1 MKTVGP
7 ARWPRSVAEV
17 RVARVLLRP
26 GGLATAVTVAVVV
39 VLTRHD
45 VAIGLL
51 GALVG
56 GLASVVANQAGL
68 LVSVLVPG
76 VTLRKLVLGTGPR
89 VADRSTPDRI
99 VTVRAVPVILSVSVR
114 AATAGRIRVVALCGL
129 AFEAVPAVAG
139 VLLAAGPFGTGFA
152 TAAIAAV
159 VVSLVPVRTATTTS
173 TGWLLFRLS
182 RSSAG
187 AAAPLVDQVLR
198 AAQAGDLTT
207 AEQLAGQLRAHHPDL
222 PPALEARIRVLA
234 AQGRYPEAVVLAVR
248 LTSDHDPGAF
258 AVLAGLTCA
267 TVESGGLD
275 SETGL
280 VAACL
285 AIENATALGYPR
297 HRLNGA
303 RAMVELLRGN
313 VKEAMTLARLAASAT
328 DDVLC
333 RADDLATLARAHMA
347 AGDNR
352 TARLVLS
359 EAEKLARW
367 WPRVATTRTRLEVA
381 G

>member
-1 MKTVGP
+1 MGC
-7 ARWPRSVAEV
+7 ARGPRSVPVV
-17 RVARVLLRP
+17 RVVHVLLRP
-26 GGLATAVTVAVVV
+26 GGIATVVTVAAVA
-39 VLTRHD
+39 VLTRSD
-45 VAIGLL
+45 VVIGLF

-56 GLASVVANQAGL
+56 GLAAVVASQLGL

-76 VTLRKLVLGTGPR
+76 VSLRKLVIGTGPR

-114 AATAGRIRVVALCGL
+114 AVTVGRIRVVALCGL
-129 AFEAVPAVAG
+129 VFEAVPAVGVVAG
-139 VLLAAGPFGTGFA
+139 GPFMRGFA
-152 TAAIAAV
+152 VAAV
-159 VVSLVPVRTATTTS
+159 AVLAVSLVPRRTATTTS

-182 RSSAG
+182 G
-187 AAAPLVDQVLR
+187 VGQAATLVDRALR
-198 AAQAGDLTT
+198 AAQAGDLVT
-207 AEQLAGQLRAHHPDL
+207 AEQVAAQLLLRYPSV
-222 PPALEARIRVLA
+222 PSALTARIAVLA
-234 AQGRYPEAVVLAVR
+234 AQGRYSEAVVLAVR
-248 LTSDHDPGAF
+248 LTSEPDPGAF
-258 AVLAGLTCA
+258 AVLAGLACA
-267 TVESGGLD
+267 TVESGQLD

-280 VAACL
+280 ATACL
-285 AIENATALGYPR
+285 AIDNAAALGCPR

-303 RAMVELLRGN
+303 RAMVALLRGN
-313 VKEAMTLARLAASAT
+313 LKEAISLARLAASAT

-352 TARLVLS
+352 AARQVLT
-359 EAEKLARW
+359 EAEKLAWW

>member
-1 MKTVGP
+1 M
-7 ARWPRSVAEV
+7 
-17 RVARVLLRP
+17 
-26 GGLATAVTVAVVV
+26 TVAVVV

-45 VAIGLL
+45 VAVGLL

-99 VTVRAVPVILSVSVR
+99 VTLRAVPVILSVSVR

-152 TAAIAAV
+152 VAAV
-159 VVSLVPVRTATTTS
+159 AAVAVSLVPVRTATTTS
-173 TGWLLFRLS
+173 TGWLLFRLP
-182 RSSAG
+182 RSAAG
-187 AAAPLVDQVLR
+187 QAAQLVDRVLR

-207 AEQLAGQLRAHHPDL
+207 AEQLSAQLRAHHPDL
-222 PPALEARIRVLA
+222 PPALAARIRVLA

-258 AVLAGLTCA
+258 AVLAELTCA

-275 SETGL
+275 LETGL

-313 VKEAMTLARLAASAT
+313 PKEAMTLARLAASAT

-352 TARLVLS
+352 TARLVLL

-367 WPRVATTRTRLEVA
+367 WPRVAVTRSRLEVA
-381 G
+381 

>member
-1 MKTVGP
+1 MGA
-7 ARWPRSVAEV
+7 ARGPRSVGTV
-17 RVARVLLRP
+17 RVVHVLFRP
-26 GGLATAVTVAVVV
+26 GGLATAVTVAVAV
-39 VLTRHD
+39 VLSWPD
-45 VAIGLL
+45 VVTGLL
-51 GALVG
+51 GALAG
-56 GLASVVANQAGL
+56 GLAAVVANQAGL
-68 LVSVLVPG
+68 LASVLVPG

-114 AATAGRIRVVALCGL
+114 ATTAGRIRVVALCGL
-129 AFEAVPAVAG
+129 VCEAVPAAGG
-139 VLLAAGPFGTGFA
+139 VLLADGPFTRGLA
-152 TAAIAAV
+152 TAAVAALA
-159 VVSLVPVRTATTTS
+159 VSLVPARTATSTS
-173 TGWLLFRLS
+173 TGWLLFRLP
-182 RSSAG
+182 RSAAG
-187 AAAPLVDQVLR
+187 QAAPLVDQVLR
-198 AAQAGDLTT
+198 AAQAGDLRT
-207 AEQLAGQLRAHHPDL
+207 AEQLAVRLRAHHPDL
-222 PPALEARIRVLA
+222 PPALAARIRVLA
-234 AQGRYPEAVVLAVR
+234 AQGRYAEAVVLAVR
-248 LTSDHDPGAF
+248 LTAGHDPGAF

-267 TVESGGLD
+267 TVESGQLD
-275 SETGL
+275 AETGL
-280 VAACL
+280 VTACL

-313 VKEAMTLARLAASAT
+313 LKEAITLARMAASAT

-352 TARLVLS
+352 TARQVLT